1 VKVRFQADA
10 DLKYAIVVATKRY
23 EPAID
28 FQSAQEAGLEGVQDP
43 DVLSMAARDG
53 RVLVSHDRRTM
64 PYHFAEFIS
73 VRASPGLIIIS
84 QRMPISAVVED
95 LFLIWSAT
103 EADAWVNQIRAI
115 PL

>member
-1 VKVRFQADA
+1 MRVRFQADA
-10 DLKYAIVVATKRY
+10 DLKYAIVIATKRN

-28 FQSAQEAGLEGVQDP
+28 FQSAQEGGLEGVEDP
-43 DVLSMAARDG
+43 DVLSIAAREG

-73 VRASPGLIIIS
+73 ARESPGLIIVS
-84 QRMPISAVVED
+84 QRAPIATVAED
-95 LFLIWSAT
+95 LFLIWFAT
-103 EADAWVNQIRAI
+103 EAEEWVNQIRTI